1 MRANS
6 LVGLENVALWHE
18 RDISHSSA
26 ERIVLPDSFLAV
38 DYMLDRFVW
47 LVEGLVVREERMRE
61 NVASSFGLYFSQR
74 LLLALVESGL
84 TRDDAYRLVQR
95 NAMRAWDEQ
104 IDFRSLVDGRC
115 RDRGPGR
122 PRRGLRPGA
131 YTAHVD
137 VVFDR
142 LRALVSMRREG
153 AHV

>member
-1 MRANS
+1 
-6 LVGLENVALWHE
+6 
-18 RDISHSSA
+18 
-26 ERIVLPDSFLAV
+26 
-38 DYMLDRFVW
+38 MLDRFAR

-61 NVASSFGLYFSQR
+61 NVASSYGLYFSQR

-104 IDFRSLVDGRC
+104 IDFRSLVDADPEIAARVDLDGVF
-115 RDRGPGR
+115 DNA
-122 PRRGLRPGA
+122 A

-142 LRALVSMRREG
+142 LRAVVAARHEG
-153 AHV
+153 ANV